1 MSGVRWRSESDW
13 LGQVEGGLLGG
24 LLPSSILAET
34 RFSWGG
40 VGRRGGN
47 SRQAGLKFS
56 FKEIVVFDEKLFRS
70 KYIVVHCGIG
80 MFFLLSEGGLYPGMI
95 KDGRFGRVL

>member
-1 MSGVRWRSESDW
+1 VIGWDWWRGDCW
-13 LGQVEGGLLGG
+13 VGCLL
-24 LLPSSILAET
+24 LLCWEKLDPV
-34 RFSWGG
+34 GG

-80 MFFLLSEGGLYPGMI
+80 MFFLLSEGGFYPGMI